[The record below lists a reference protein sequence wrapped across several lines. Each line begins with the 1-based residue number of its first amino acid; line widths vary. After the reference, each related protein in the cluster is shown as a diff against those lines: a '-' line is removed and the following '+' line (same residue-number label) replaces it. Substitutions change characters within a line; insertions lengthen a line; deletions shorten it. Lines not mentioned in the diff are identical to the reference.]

1 MPPMEASS
9 LRYAV
14 LGAGSFGTVLAN
26 LIAENGFQCT
36 LWMRDTEECSLVR
49 STRVNARYLP
59 GYQLAENLKFTCDLE
74 AAVYQADLLIV
85 TVPSQAVRQLAKQ
98 IAPLFKPDVM
108 IVSGTKGMEP
118 DTSDLMSQ
126 ILHEELPQSRIG
138 VLSGPNLAQEIAQR
152 QITGTVIASPDEEV
166 RELTREVL
174 SSPYFR
180 VYANEDMVGVELAGA
195 LKNIYAILSG
205 IAAGAGYGA
214 NSLAMLVT
222 RGLAEMSRYAARFGA
237 NPASYLGLSGVGDL
251 MATCS
256 SPLSRNYQIGLRI
269 GQGMTLDQAVADLN
283 QTAEGVNTVKVI
295 KASAEQLGIDMPL
308 AQALYQILFE
318 GRTMSAVIK
327 ELMDRDSKQ
336 DVEYKVIC
344 NG

>member
-1 MPPMEASS
+1 MPPMDCSK
-9 LRYAV
+9 LTYGV

-26 LIAENGFQCT
+26 LVAENGYSCSM
-36 LWMRDTEECSLVR
+36 WMRNEAEAARAAESR
-49 STRVNARYLP
+49 INRRYLP
-59 GYQLAENLKFTCDLE
+59 DYKLHPDLLITSDFE
-74 AAVYQADLLIV
+74 QVATADLLIV
-85 TVPSQAVRQLAKQ
+85 TVPSHSVRELAQ
-98 IAPLFKPDVM
+98 SMAPLVKPDVM

-118 DTSDLMSQ
+118 ATSDLMSQ
-126 ILHEELPQSRIG
+126 VLLEEIPGCRVG
-138 VLSGPNLAQEIAQR
+138 VLSGPNLAQEIAER
-152 QITGTVIASPDEEV
+152 QITGSVIASKDEV
-166 RELTREVL
+166 ICKVIQQVL
-174 SSPYFR
+174 NSSYFR
-180 VYANEDMVGVELAGA
+180 IYTNDDLVGVELAGA

-214 NSLAMLVT
+214 NSLSMLIT
-222 RGLAEMSRYAARFGA
+222 RGLAEMSRYAAYFGA

-251 MATCS
+251 LATCT

-269 GQGMTLDQAVADLN
+269 GKGMNLEQAIEDLN

-295 KASAEQLGIDMPL
+295 SKSAKEIGVDMPL
-308 AQALYQILFE
+308 ATALYQILFE

-336 DVEYKVIC
+336 DVEYKVNS

>member
-1 MPPMEASS
+1 MPVMDYSR
-9 LRYAV
+9 LQFGV

-26 LIAENGFQCT
+26 LIAENGFSCT
-36 LWMRDTEECSLVR
+36 LWMRDEEESAI
-49 STRVNARYLP
+49 TAEKRVNSRYLP
-59 GYQLAENLKFTCDLE
+59 DYQLHADLRISSDLAEV
-74 AAVYQADLLIV
+74 AAADLLIV
-85 TVPSQAVRQLAKQ
+85 TVPSHAVRELARQLA
-98 IAPLFKPDVM
+98 PLVKSDVM

-118 DTSDLMSQ
+118 ATSDLMSQ
-126 ILHEELPQSRIG
+126 VLKEEIPSGRIG
-138 VLSGPNLAQEIAQR
+138 VLSGPNLAQEIAKK
-152 QITGTVIASPDEEV
+152 QITGSVIASRDEEIRSV
-166 RELTREVL
+166 TQQALT
-174 SSPYFR
+174 SPYFR
-180 VYANEDMVGVELAGA
+180 IYTNDDLVGVELAGA

-214 NSLAMLVT
+214 NSLSMLIT
-222 RGLAEMSRYAARFGA
+222 RGLAEMSRYAAHFGA

-251 MATCS
+251 LATCI

-269 GQGMTLDQAVADLN
+269 GQGMNLDQAIRDLN
-283 QTAEGVNTVKVI
+283 QTAEGINTVKVI
-295 KASAEQLGIDMPL
+295 SKSAQKLGIDMPL
-308 AQALYQILFE
+308 ASALYQILFE

>member
-1 MPPMEASS
+1 MPPMDCSK
-9 LRYAV
+9 LTYGV

-26 LIAENGFQCT
+26 LVAENGYSCSM
-36 LWMRDTEECSLVR
+36 WMRNETEAARAAESR
-49 STRVNARYLP
+49 INRRYLP
-59 GYQLAENLKFTCDLE
+59 DYKLHPDLLITSDFE
-74 AAVYQADLLIV
+74 QVATADLLIV
-85 TVPSQAVRQLAKQ
+85 TVPSHSVRELAQ
-98 IAPLFKPDVM
+98 SMAPLVKPDVM

-118 DTSDLMSQ
+118 ATSDLMSQ
-126 ILHEELPQSRIG
+126 VLLEEIPGCRVG
-138 VLSGPNLAQEIAQR
+138 VLSGPNLAQEIAER
-152 QITGTVIASPDEEV
+152 QITGSVIASKDEV
-166 RELTREVL
+166 ICKVIQQVL
-174 SSPYFR
+174 NSSYFR
-180 VYANEDMVGVELAGA
+180 IYTNDDLVGVELAGA

-214 NSLAMLVT
+214 NSLSMLIT
-222 RGLAEMSRYAARFGA
+222 RGLAEMSRYAAYFGA

-251 MATCS
+251 LATCT

-269 GQGMTLDQAVADLN
+269 GKGMNLEQAIEDLN

-295 KASAEQLGIDMPL
+295 SKSAKEIGVDMPL
-308 AQALYQILFE
+308 ATALYQILFE

-336 DVEYKVIC
+336 DVEYKVNS